1 MKTYQT
7 GNIRNVVLLGSSK
20 SGKTTLSEAMMY
32 EGKVIDRRGTVEAK
46 NTISDNTEIEQINQR
61 SIYSTP
67 LYTEFMDNKL
77 NIMDTPGADDFIG
90 GVISSFKVCD
100 SGILVVNAQQGV
112 EVGTEIFA
120 RYADTYKMP
129 VVVAVNQLDAEKA
142 SWENTIDSLKEA
154 FGNKVVLVQF
164 PVAVGAG
171 FNGFIDVLTMK
182 MYTFT
187 DDNGTRVEADIPE
200 QFKAQADEVLSALTE
215 MAAESDEALME
226 KYFDAGEL
234 SREEI
239 ERGLN
244 LGFLQGSIMPTFCI
258 SARKDI
264 GVKKLM
270 EFMINVAPS
279 PAQDSEP
286 TKDGK
291 SVPCSADSPTS
302 IFIFKN
308 ALEQHLGDVAY
319 FKVMSGK
326 LTEGMD
332 LVNAENGNKE
342 RISQIFAVA
351 GKKREK
357 VSEMVAGDIG
367 CTVKL
372 KTVKSNQTL
381 CAPGQEIV
389 FEPIVYPQAKY
400 RTAIKAVDE
409 KDEEKLGELLNK
421 AAAED
426 PTYIVQYAKELKQTI
441 LSGQG
446 EQHINILKW
455 QLNNI
460 NKMEVE
466 FMAPRISY
474 RETITK
480 VAAANYRHKK
490 QSGGA
495 GQFGEVHL
503 LLEPYVEGA
512 PQNNRF
518 KVDGKEMV
526 LNIKSKEEYTM
537 DWGGKLE
544 FYNCIVGG
552 AIDARFMPAILK
564 GIMEKMEEG
573 PLTGSYARDIRV
585 YVYDGKMHPVDSNEI
600 SFKLAA
606 RNAFKEAFRNAGPKI
621 MEPICNIEI
630 MVPGEYMGDVMSD
643 LQGRRAMI
651 EGMSSVKGFEVL
663 KARVPL
669 AELYKYS
676 TTLSSLTSGRASF
689 TMEMAEYQQ
698 VPADVQE
705 KLLKA
710 YQEEEKDE

>member
-1 MKTYQT
+1 
-7 GNIRNVVLLGSSK
+7 
-20 SGKTTLSEAMMY
+20 MMF

-112 EVGTEIFA
+112 EVGTEIFG
-120 RYADTYKMP
+120 RYAESYKKP
-129 VVVAVNQLDAEKA
+129 LVVAVNQLDADKA
-142 SWENTIDSLKEA
+142 NWETTIDSLKEA
-154 FGNKVVLVQF
+154 FGSKIVLVQF

-182 MYTFT
+182 MYTFK
-187 DDNGTRVEADIPE
+187 DENGTREEHDIPADL
-200 QFKAQADEVLSALTE
+200 KDQADEVLSALTE

-234 SREEI
+234 TREEI
-239 ERGLN
+239 EKGLN

-279 PAQDSEP
+279 PAGDNEP

-291 SVPCSADSPTS
+291 SVPCSADGPTS
-302 IFIFKN
+302 IFVFKN

-389 FEPIVYPQAKY
+389 YEPIVYPQAKY

-409 KDEEKLGELLNK
+409 KDEEKLGEILNK

-426 PTYIVQYAKELKQTI
+426 PTYIVQYAKTSTSS
-441 LSGQG
+441 SGRSTTSTRWRSSSWHPASPTARPSPRSPQPTT
-446 EQHINILKW
+446 
-455 QLNNI
+455 
-460 NKMEVE
+460 VTRSSPA
-466 FMAPRISY
+466 AP
-474 RETITK
+474 
-480 VAAANYRHKK
+480 V
-490 QSGGA
+490 
-495 GQFGEVHL
+495 
-503 LLEPYVEGA
+503 
-512 PQNNRF
+512 
-518 KVDGKEMV
+518 
-526 LNIKSKEEYTM
+526 
-537 DWGGKLE
+537 
-544 FYNCIVGG
+544 
-552 AIDARFMPAILK
+552 
-564 GIMEKMEEG
+564 
-573 PLTGSYARDIRV
+573 
-585 YVYDGKMHPVDSNEI
+585 
-600 SFKLAA
+600 
-606 RNAFKEAFRNAGPKI
+606 
-621 MEPICNIEI
+621 
-630 MVPGEYMGDVMSD
+630 
-643 LQGRRAMI
+643 
-651 EGMSSVKGFEVL
+651 SSVRFTSFWSPTWRAL
-663 KARVPL
+663 PRTTASRWTARKWCSTSSPRKNTPWTG
-669 AELYKYS
+669 AASSSS
-676 TTLSSLTSGRASF
+676 TTVSSEAPSTHASC
-689 TMEMAEYQQ
+689 
-698 VPADVQE
+698 PPS
-705 KLLKA
+705 
-710 YQEEEKDE
+710 